1 MTGLL
6 YPLMKLVSLLVK
18 KGNDY
23 IFKENDYRPADPI
36 DSIPKSPPSDF
47 ILLAIKAFIESGKSV
62 EEVKTM
68 LHELNVP
75 DDKTDL
81 VVNIAEKVYKDW
93 CDRKQKANS
102 RSVGILSTTKSVN
115 IQELPDDIIA
125 SPVIV
130 HLKPR
135 EQYIDFFIALIGKE
149 TYRNKAT
156 EELLY
161 LMITYAT
168 FLSPVKLNSIAQIYQ
183 VAFNGFGGAHSA
195 IKLRVIKVND
205 QRENFFPYLTTKT
218 SAPFKTN
225 EVFEWENNSGFNTEA
240 EIRGT
245 RNDKVAL
252 SFFATDYA
260 VNREKY
266 LNKAEINIRISAF
279 ALYIYEFKGQD
290 NTSSS
295 NTASVVI
302 PNLKNSGKQSMYN
315 FTGTV
320 LNMSTSSISLKSTS
334 YVLTVRLFKNTDG
347 QNPTTIEVFVNTENI
362 KSGRMR
368 KNIVVKGTLWLQ
380 GEIAD

>member
-1 MTGLL
+1 ML
-6 YPLMKLVSLLVK
+6 YAVTQIFSYLVEKCSK
-18 KGNDY
+18 Y
-23 IFKENDYRPADPI
+23 ILRSKNYKPGSVVIDPI
-36 DSIPKSPPSDF
+36 PKPPPSDF
-47 ILLAIKAFIESGKSV
+47 ILSAIKAFVESGKKV
-62 EEVKTM
+62 EEVKEI
-68 LHELNVP
+68 LRALNVQ
-75 DDKTDL
+75 DNKVDL
-81 VVNIAEKVYKDW
+81 VVDIAEKVYKDW
-93 CDRKQKANS
+93 CDRQQKANS
-102 RSVGILSTTKSVN
+102 RSIEISSITKSVN
-115 IQELPDDIIA
+115 IQERPDDIIA

-135 EQYIDFFIALIGKE
+135 EQYIDFFKALIGKE
-149 TYRNKAT
+149 TYRNKST

-161 LMITYAT
+161 LMTTYAT
-168 FLSPVKLNSIAQIYQ
+168 FLSPVRLNGIAQIYQ
-183 VAFNGFGGAHSA
+183 VSFNGFGGAYSA

-205 QRENFFPYLTTKT
+205 QRENFFPYLATKT

-225 EVFEWENNSGFNTEA
+225 EVFEWESNSGFNTEA

-279 ALYIYEFKGQD
+279 ASYIYEFKGQD

-295 NTASVVI
+295 DTTSFVI

-320 LNMSTSSISLKSTS
+320 LKISTSSISLKSTS
-334 YVLTVRLFKNTDG
+334 YILTIRLFKNTDG

-362 KSGRMR
+362 TSGRMR
-368 KNIVVKGTLWLQ
+368 KNIIVKGTLWLQ